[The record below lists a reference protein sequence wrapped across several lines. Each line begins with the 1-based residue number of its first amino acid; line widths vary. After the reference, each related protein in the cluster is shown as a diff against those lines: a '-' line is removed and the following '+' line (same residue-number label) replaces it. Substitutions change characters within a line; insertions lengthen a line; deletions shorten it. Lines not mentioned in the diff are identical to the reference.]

1 MCFDIMAAIIYC
13 KRIFLQQKNYSDII
27 PTLCFLEQHFVF
39 SPKVWTFN
47 QNIGSLHTMFA
58 LYVSVEKSYHT
69 LWDI

>member
-39 SPKVWTFN
+39 SPKV
-47 QNIGSLHTMFA
+47 
-58 LYVSVEKSYHT
+58 
-69 LWDI
+69 